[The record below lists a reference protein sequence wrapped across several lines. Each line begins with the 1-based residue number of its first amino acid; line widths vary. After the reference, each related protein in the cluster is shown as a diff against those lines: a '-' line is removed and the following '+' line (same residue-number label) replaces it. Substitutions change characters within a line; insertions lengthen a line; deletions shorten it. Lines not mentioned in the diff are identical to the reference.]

1 MKTKA
6 NLLRSLLPCCLLAGG
21 LGLAG
26 CSTDNDIDLG
36 EIDKTIGIGTQ
47 GFEIP
52 VGSTNMIPL
61 VDLLKIDDSDC
72 IDTLS
77 NGDYR
82 FYKKDTGINPTNV
95 KVNPVSVDITDDG
108 TNVKNLDF
116 IIPYEAFLPAATA
129 RPLKRAEM
137 TKLTKTITAFNFDQK
152 DLTGDI
158 VKLTEATTEL
168 VPFKLTISF
177 SDDLKGLLE
186 KFQVLQLDLPKYLEF
201 DKDQLE
207 YTNGSLTQKII
218 SVAGGKLEIPNI
230 TTNTDLILKGNVKGM
245 NFATADETKTEG
257 EETFYRNL
265 KYIRTEVGDGYTGAV
280 DMDGFIDIV
289 INFNTEGDN
298 IKVNLSDPAIL
309 ADLPNKSFVIHS
321 WFEFGDIQSKEIV
334 LKEVKGQFD
343 PDIDLKIDPVQITNI
358 PDFLTK
364 DGVTLDFD
372 DLWLELSVESQLPIS
387 GVITNAKLTPILKG
401 VKQTPFEVKNVS
413 IGKEQTT
420 KVLISRKDNRT
431 KQPGYNDYHWSGD
444 GKGTGDVGLLL
455 TNIPDQIEFELEAKA
470 KAGET
475 ITVELGKEYVL
486 QPKYEISA
494 PLALRTGSQIVYE
507 NDVTGWNKDLNDN
520 DIDLNGNTYVMI
532 EGQLTNNTPLELVVD
547 SPAPIGVDGNKINDV
562 RADIYDKAGN
572 QVPQLNIK
580 AGEAYPLKIKVT
592 TSDNGMKTL
601 DGIRYHVLAKPGTA
615 QPLNSG
621 NQAGSAGKRHQLQL
635 KDLKVTLNGKVSLNP
650 DKDK

>member
-95 KVNPVSVDITDDG
+95 KVNPVSVDLPANDSHI
-108 TNVKNLDF
+108 NNIDF
-116 IIPYEAFLPAATA
+116 IIPHTAFIPPATA
-129 RPLKRAEM
+129 RSMKRAE
-137 TKLTKTITAFNFDQK
+137 TNQLTKTITAFNFDQN

-158 VKLTEATTEL
+158 VKLIETTTEL
-168 VPFKLTISF
+168 VPFNLVINF
-177 SDDLKGLLE
+177 SDDLKGVLIKFKGLE
-186 KFQVLQLDLPKYLEF
+186 LDLPKFLEF
-201 DKDQLE
+201 E
-207 YTNGSLTQKII
+207 
-218 SVAGGKLEIPNI
+218 GGKLTYNNGSGNKIIDVSTGRLSIPNI
-230 TTNTDLILKGNVKGM
+230 TTNAPLVLSGNVKGM
-245 NFATADETKTEG
+245 DFTTADETKTDG
-257 EETFYRNL
+257 ENTYYRNL
-265 KYIRTEVGDGYTGAV
+265 KYIRTAVGDGYTGSV
-280 DMDGFIDIV
+280 DMDGFIDIFLDLDLSPENV
-289 INFNTEGDN
+289 
-298 IKVNLSDPAIL
+298 KVDLTDVAVL
-309 ADLPNKSFVIHS
+309 AELPNKEFVIKSH
-321 WFEFGDIQSKEIV
+321 FELGSASVPAIV

-343 PDIDLKIDPVQITNI
+343 PDIDLKIEPVQITSI
-358 PDFLTK
+358 PEFLTK

-372 DLWLELSVESQLPIS
+372 DLWLELSVESQLPIT
-387 GVITNAKLTPILKG
+387 GIITNAKLTPILKG
-401 VKQTPFEVKNVS
+401 AKQAPFEVKNVS
-413 IGKEQTT
+413 VGKEQTT
-420 KVLISRKDNRT
+420 KVLISRKDNRAT
-431 KQPGYNDYHWSGD
+431 KTGFTDYHWFGD

-455 TNIPDQIEFELEAKA
+455 TNIPDQIEFELDAKA